1 MNENQIFRQGFR
13 GLLISGACILL
24 ALGCVSISAKYQY
37 PEHPYCGNMVGA
49 GFPVL
54 FICDD
59 WGGGSPTSSW
69 NKIDFVDVINGG
81 IVPGGFLVDLLF
93 YFIVSGLIWFTV
105 SSMIG
110 KGLNRSDLWWTV
122 LISAG
127 FISGF
132 LCAFLM
138 LMPAY
143 WNYVRPPLFYFQ
155 APTSTLSILTP
166 IGDISTIAPTITPI
180 ATSGP

>member
-1 MNENQIFRQGFR
+1 MNENHILRQGLR
-13 GLLISGACILL
+13 GLFISGVCIFL
-24 ALGCVSISAKYQY
+24 ALAAVRISATYQY
-37 PEHPYCGNMVGA
+37 SEHPYCGGMVGA

-81 IVPGGFLVDLLF
+81 MVPGGFLIDLLF
-93 YFIVSGLIWFTV
+93 YFILSGLIWFTV
-105 SSMIG
+105 SSMRS
-110 KGLNRSDLWWTV
+110 KGLNRNDLWWTL
-122 LISAG
+122 LISTG

-138 LMPAY
+138 LIPAY

-155 APTSTLSILTP
+155 APTSTPSIPTP
-166 IGDISTIAPTITPI
+166 IGSMSTIAPTITPAI
-180 ATSGP
+180 TPSP